1 MFIKRKKNR
10 SGTISVVVAEKNS
23 GIYKEL
29 ITIGI
34 AKDPEDLD
42 SLMSKAREWID
53 REQERRHPR
62 LDLFGEERKGCEA
75 ELLNAEQMLSC
86 ITNISICEAELLN
99 AEQMLSCITNIS
111 INGADLILDRVFDSV
126 GFNRIED
133 PVFRQLVKARLA
145 YPASKAA
152 TAEYLVL

>member
-1 MFIKRKKNR
+1 MRTLILGYASCFCMFIKRKKNR

-34 AKDPEDLD
+34 AKGPEDLD

-62 LDLFGEERKGCEA
+62 LDLFGEDRKVCET
-75 ELLNAEQMLSC
+75 ELLNAEQKLSC
-86 ITNISICEAELLN
+86 I
-99 AEQMLSCITNIS
+99 
-111 INGADLILDRVFDSV
+111 
-126 GFNRIED
+126 
-133 PVFRQLVKARLA
+133 K
-145 YPASKAA
+145 
-152 TAEYLVL
+152 

>member
-62 LDLFGEERKGCEA
+62 LDLF
-75 ELLNAEQMLSC
+75 
-86 ITNISICEAELLN
+86 
-99 AEQMLSCITNIS
+99 
-111 INGADLILDRVFDSV
+111 V
-126 GFNRIED
+126 
-133 PVFRQLVKARLA
+133 
-145 YPASKAA
+145 
-152 TAEYLVL
+152 

>member
-10 SGTISVVVAEKNS
+10 SGTISVVVAEKKS

-34 AKDPEDLD
+34 AKEPEDID

-62 LDLFGEERKGCEA
+62 LDLFGEDRKGCE
-75 ELLNAEQMLSC
+75 
-86 ITNISICEAELLN
+86 TELLN

-133 PVFRQLVKARLA
+133 PAFRQLVKARLA

-152 TAEYLVL
+152 TAEYLKNHFDEDVSLSW